1 MACSLFL
8 SNSLSLFKV
17 PEKRLNMFK
26 SYVRRTT
33 SDDGKTPDSNRSPEY
48 FRCLKKRFILG
59 DIHVIYW

>member
-8 SNSLSLFKV
+8 SNSLS
-17 PEKRLNMFK
+17 PYSSREA
-26 SYVRRTT
+26 
-33 SDDGKTPDSNRSPEY
+33 SDDGKNPDSNRSPEY

>member
-8 SNSLSLFKV
+8 SNSLSPYSSREEAEHVQKLR
-17 PEKRLNMFK
+17 PT
-26 SYVRRTT
+26 Y
-33 SDDGKTPDSNRSPEY
+33 DDGKNPDSNRSPEY